1 MDSITRAASGA
12 VLCCS
17 LARAVWTLSLLWGLC
32 VCVCVCVCVL
42 RLFSCDLLLL
52 WGVVRHLELDEMKCC

>member
-1 MDSITRAASGA
+1 VLFSRACGLDVVVA
-12 VLCCS
+12 V
-17 LARAVWTLSLLWGLC
+17 GF